1 MNIDDLK
8 SITDE
13 QQQIN
18 ELYEIFN
25 EETRLSHSKAARVEF
40 LTTIHTIKPYLKNNS
55 RILDLGAGVGEYS
68 LFYAELG
75 HEVHAVEIV
84 EKHVEK
90 LNEKAKMYE
99 NLHVYHQSALD
110 LSNFD
115 TSSFDIVLL
124 FGPLYHLKNEEDRN
138 KCIFEASR
146 VLKDTGT
153 IFVATIN
160 NDMICLTES
169 IHDAN
174 YFAHGD
180 YNKDTFK
187 ADDFPFVFFTLE
199 QSHKMLTDQGII
211 IEKIVASDGLSE
223 LMAETINK
231 MNDFSYQ
238 QYIKYHLRYCED
250 INRLKMTNHFLF
262 VGYQ

>member
-8 SITDE
+8 KIDDE
-13 QQQIN
+13 HQQIE
-18 ELYEIFN
+18 ELYEIFD
-25 EETRLSHSKAARVEF
+25 EEMRLSHSKAARVEF

-68 LFYAELG
+68 LFYAKLG

-84 EKHVEK
+84 KKHVLK
-90 LNEKAKMYE
+90 LNKKAIEYE

-110 LSNFD
+110 LSHFD
-115 TSSFDIVLL
+115 DNSFDIVML
-124 FGPLYHLKNEEDRN
+124 FGPLYHLKNETDR
-138 KCIFEASR
+138 KVCILEATR

-169 IHDAN
+169 IHDPN
-174 YFAHGD
+174 YFEHGD

-187 ADDFPFVFFTLE
+187 ADDFPFVFFTLK
-199 QSHKMLTDQGII
+199 QSHNMLTDHGVI

-250 INRLKMTNHFLF
+250 INRLSMTNHFLF
-262 VGYQ
+262 VGYK